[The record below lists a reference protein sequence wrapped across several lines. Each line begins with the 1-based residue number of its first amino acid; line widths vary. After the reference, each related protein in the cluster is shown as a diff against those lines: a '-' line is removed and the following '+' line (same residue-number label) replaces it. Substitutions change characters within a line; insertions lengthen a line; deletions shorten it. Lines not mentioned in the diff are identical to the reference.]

1 MYRYRHYHPRRFR
14 KESPS
19 RITGYIIKGAPVS
32 CGAPFLSLCTICAV
46 FGAIKYDLTR
56 AVFESD
62 ATLYAAAGFGG
73 FSVKYPTEENKD

>member
-1 MYRYRHYHPRRFR
+1 MHNRIYHERG
-14 KESPS
+14 S
-19 RITGYIIKGAPVS
+19 RILRS
-32 CGAPFLSLCTICAV
+32 SFLSLCTICAV

-56 AVFESD
+56 AVFEGD

>member
-1 MYRYRHYHPRRFR
+1 
-14 KESPS
+14 
-19 RITGYIIKGAPVS
+19 
-32 CGAPFLSLCTICAV
+32 LSLCTICAV

-56 AVFESD
+56 AVFEGD